1 MDSNLNNNNS
11 HPFFSH
17 KKAEVLGMD
26 VDQIRVEKAV
36 HESLDLMKG
45 KDRHTI
51 FFLSAAS
58 ALYCQSHEDAADFV
72 SSCSLVLPGDSQV
85 EQAMEHVQDLSQTGS
100 GQELPEGLGK
110 YADSYVNKLFHRLNR
125 DAGAVYAVFEKQ
137 EELDAFLNY
146 TREEYPSVHADGI
159 LFEESTEG
167 AAEKVVNEI
176 NAIIPDLVFVC
187 LHARTQ
193 IHFVKDYF
201 SMMNVRLC
209 VCMEGMRPL
218 VKEKTEEVPSFFRAL
233 GLSRFYRWLRR
244 ERKLQTRIL
253 QTAFRKKMTEKEAEH
268 SADSQSEDKEDL

>member
-85 EQAMEHVQDLSQTGS
+85 EQAMEHVQALSQTGS

-146 TREEYPSVHADGI
+146 TRE
-159 LFEESTEG
+159 
-167 AAEKVVNEI
+167 
-176 NAIIPDLVFVC
+176 
-187 LHARTQ
+187 
-193 IHFVKDYF
+193 
-201 SMMNVRLC
+201 
-209 VCMEGMRPL
+209 
-218 VKEKTEEVPSFFRAL
+218 
-233 GLSRFYRWLRR
+233 
-244 ERKLQTRIL
+244 
-253 QTAFRKKMTEKEAEH
+253 
-268 SADSQSEDKEDL
+268 